1 MVYKKSKCPFF
12 LPRALKW
19 EKLSQSGKAPSGG
32 RAEIE
37 NVKYATSDI
46 FHQEALFKFNFT
58 FLIFGLFAKI
68 GDIQIL
74 DTSLTNF
81 TEIYP
86 HV

>member
-1 MVYKKSKCPFF
+1 M
-12 LPRALKW
+12 
-19 EKLSQSGKAPSGG
+19 SQSGKAHSGG

-37 NVKYATSDI
+37 NVKCATGDI

-58 FLIFGLFAKI
+58 FAKI
-68 GDIQIL
+68 GDIQIF